1 MNITTITRAGAA
13 SMIVSG
19 LALGYSYVSHPH
31 HMTPEMIG
39 STFWVIIHALFALSL
54 VLGLLGTTALYAPS
68 AERAG
73 HWGLVGFVSLFIGM
87 MLIFG
92 LDYYEVL
99 IAPYL
104 AVNYPEVIIDH
115 GPGDTMGP
123 VAIFFPLAGALT
135 VLGYAALAYGW
146 MKGKVLP
153 KTVAVAMII
162 TALAFGFGLSPLGG
176 LLAARV
182 TAAAF
187 GAALIAIGVSAWRL
201 PGNAELTKAPG
212 DCRRDRSSI
221 V

>member
-1 MNITTITRAGAA
+1 MNIPSITRAGAIG
-13 SMIVSG
+13 MIVSG

-54 VLGLLGTTALYAPS
+54 VLGLLGTTALYAPT
-68 AERAG
+68 AGRAG
-73 HWGLVGFVSLFIGM
+73 RWGLGGFVSLFVGM

-104 AVNYPEVIIDH
+104 AVHYPQVIADH
-115 GPGDTMGP
+115 GAGDAMGP
-123 VAIFFPLAGALT
+123 VAIFFPLAGGLT

-146 MKGKVLP
+146 MKGGVLP
-153 KTVAVAMII
+153 KPVAVSMILA
-162 TALAFGFGLSPLGG
+162 ALAFGFGLSPLGG
-176 LLAARV
+176 LMAARI

-187 GAALIAIGVSAWRL
+187 GGALIAIGVSAWRSA
-201 PGNAELTKAPG
+201 PLTPSTA
-212 DCRRDRSSI
+212 
-221 V
+221 